1 LSSRIGGGLLILLA
15 IFMLAGFLNADVERA
30 AGTTLLAL
38 LVTVAL
44 PAGAGIALLRKGAG
58 GRKRLEERREVLRQQ
73 TLTSE
78 LVRLAGQ
85 RGGKLTAVEVVSEF
99 AVTPDDAEAA
109 LRDLVVR
116 GLAEPEVTESGL
128 LVYAF
133 HDVQRLG
140 EKPRSKGVLE

>member
-99 AVTPDDAEAA
+99 AVTPDEAEAA

-133 HDVQRLG
+133 HDVQRLE

>member
-1 LSSRIGGGLLILLA
+1 LGSRIGGGLLILLA
-15 IFMLAGFLNADVERA
+15 LFMLVGFLNADVARS

-38 LVTVAL
+38 LITVAL

-58 GRKRLEERREVLRQQ
+58 GQKRLAERRDVLRQQ

-78 LVRLAGQ
+78 LLRFAGQ

-99 AVTPDDAEAA
+99 AVTPDEAERA

-116 GLAEPEVTESGL
+116 GLAEPEVTKSGL

-133 HDVQRLG
+133 HDVRLLE
-140 EKPRSKGVLE
+140 EKPRSKGILE

>member
-15 IFMLAGFLNADVERA
+15 IFMLAGFLNSDVERA

-44 PAGAGIALLRKGAG
+44 PAGAGIVLLRKGAG

-133 HDVQRLG
+133 HDVQRLE

>member
-1 LSSRIGGGLLILLA
+1 MGSRIGGGLLIALA
-15 IFMLAGFLNADVERA
+15 LFMLVGFLNADVERA

-38 LVTVAL
+38 LITVAL

-58 GRKRLEERREVLRQQ
+58 GHRRLEERREVLRQQ
-73 TLTSE
+73 TLASE

-85 RGGKLTAVEVVSEF
+85 RGGKLTTVEVVSEF
-99 AVTPDDAEAA
+99 AVTPDEADRA
-109 LRDLVVR
+109 LRELVIR
-116 GLAEPEVTESGL
+116 GVAEPEVTESGL

-133 HDVQRLG
+133 HDVRRLE